1 MEVEGSLNL
10 RMWLKFGGFVD
21 WVRQWL
27 TAYCFQGSPSF
38 VLARKLKALK
48 DDLKV

>member
-27 TAYCFQGSPSF
+27 TSYCFSF